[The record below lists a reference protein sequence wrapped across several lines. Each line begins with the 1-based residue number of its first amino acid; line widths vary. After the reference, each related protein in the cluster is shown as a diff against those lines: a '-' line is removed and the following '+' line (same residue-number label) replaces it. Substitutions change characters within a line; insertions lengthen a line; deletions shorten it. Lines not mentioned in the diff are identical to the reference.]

1 MNVLDHLQQRL
12 QGHQLQLKVLSAKG
26 SRFVTARILS
36 FLLGV
41 VWLAWTISDPELTV
55 APYLSVGFFVLF
67 FFVLN
72 KDKANENK
80 KQLTKNLVDIDQ
92 EEIKRLNGEMDGLP
106 AGEQYEEF
114 GHPYAHDLDIFGKHS
129 LFQHINRTNLYGSS
143 DLLAN
148 WLKIPVSK
156 EEAEARQEG
165 IAELKDNE
173 RWRIDFQSKMRLLQD
188 SKGKVE
194 FLSDKPHAKMY
205 LIIAMVLSLTT
216 VGVLTAAAINQLA
229 AGYVWLAVI
238 LNGTVL
244 GVYNFKIQ
252 KKAVRTGILLK
263 YLQAF
268 LLGMDHIVKGEF
280 SSPTLKEA
288 QKLVDQKAMKAIGQL
303 KQIIFLLDSRG
314 NLMWPFVNLIF
325 LVDIY
330 SGFLMSWWSR
340 KNGSDFQKWID
351 AISFFE
357 VHASCASYWQLHPEF
372 IVPELSEGEKVWE
385 GEKVGHPLLKA
396 DQRISNDFALDA
408 RVNLITGSNMSGKS
422 TFLRTMGINTI
433 MAWAGLPICA
443 SKLTLSSFLPYTS
456 MRTQDDLSQGASS
469 FYAELKRIQGLFAYL
484 DKEKTHVL
492 FLLDEI
498 LKGTNSHDRHIG
510 ALGIIQR
517 LIGLESTGFISTH
530 DLDLA
535 DHYLDH
541 GKVRNL
547 SFNSVMEDGKLVFDY
562 HLHKGKCHSTNASEL
577 MKIMGIID

>member
-1 MNVLDHLQQRL
+1 MNVLDHLQKRL
-12 QGHQLQLKVLSAKG
+12 QDHQLQLKVLSIKG
-26 SRFVTARILS
+26 SRIVTARILS

-41 VWLAWTISDPELTV
+41 VWLIWSISDPDLLV

-67 FFVLN
+67 FFILN
-72 KDKANENK
+72 KDKSNENK
-80 KQLTKNLVDIDQ
+80 KLLTKNLVEIDE
-92 EEIKRLNGEMDGLP
+92 EEIRRLNGNMDGLP
-106 AGEQYEEF
+106 GGEAYAEP

-129 LFQHINRTNLYGSS
+129 LFQHINRTNLYGSN

-156 EEAEARQEG
+156 QEATARQEG
-165 IAELKDNE
+165 IAELRDKE

-194 FLSDKPHAKMY
+194 FFSDKPHSRFY
-205 LIIAMVLSLTT
+205 LITAIILGLLTVAVLVFAT
-216 VGVLTAAAINQLA
+216 INQLPS
-229 AGYVWLAVI
+229 GYVWLVV
-238 LNGTVL
+238 LTNGTVL
-244 GVYNFKIQ
+244 GIYNFKIQ
-252 KKAVRTGILLK
+252 RKAVRTATLLK

-268 LLGMDHIVKGEF
+268 LLGMDHIVKEEF
-280 SSPTLKEA
+280 SSPSLREA

-330 SGFLMSWWSR
+330 SGFLMNWWSR
-340 KNGSDFQKWID
+340 KNGHDFQKWIH

-372 IVPELSEGEKVWE
+372 TVPELREDDKVWK
-385 GEKVGHPLLKA
+385 GKHVGHPLIK
-396 DQRISNDFALDA
+396 DHQRISNDFSLDT

-433 MAWAGLPICA
+433 MAWAGLPVCA
-443 SKLTLSSFLPYTS
+443 EQLTLSGFLPYTS

-469 FYAELKRIQGLFAYL
+469 FYAELKRIQGLFSYL
-484 DKEKTHVL
+484 EKEKNHVL

-517 LIGLESTGFISTH
+517 LISLKSTGFISTH

-535 DHYLDH
+535 DHYLDNDQ
-541 GKVRNL
+541 VRNL
-547 SFNSVMEDGKLVFDY
+547 SFNSIMEEGKLVFDY
-562 HLHKGKCHSTNASEL
+562 RLHEGKCHSTNASEL